1 MLFVAIWHWKTALA
15 ILLLLSGAHVNAQWE
30 TGISPIHCAVLKG
43 SITMIKILL
52 MKEADI
58 EIKEEHGLT
67 PLDIAA
73 MRGHQ
78 KAMKLLIS
86 RGAKIDNTVAQVV
99 RRAIQSAPSI
109 SVDGGHLWAADLG
122 WKNLWGKGRE
132 ASRARSGKQ
141 YLVRWESSWVH
152 SSNMFS
158 RPDFAMALDMS
169 KPSAQN
175 LQEDTKGV

>member
-1 MLFVAIWHWKTALA
+1 
-15 ILLLLSGAHVNAQWE
+15 
-30 TGISPIHCAVLKG
+30 
-43 SITMIKILL
+43 MIKILL

-109 SVDGGHLWAADLG
+109 SVDGGHL
-122 WKNLWGKGRE
+122 
-132 ASRARSGKQ
+132 
-141 YLVRWESSWVH
+141 
-152 SSNMFS
+152 
-158 RPDFAMALDMS
+158 
-169 KPSAQN
+169 
-175 LQEDTKGV
+175 